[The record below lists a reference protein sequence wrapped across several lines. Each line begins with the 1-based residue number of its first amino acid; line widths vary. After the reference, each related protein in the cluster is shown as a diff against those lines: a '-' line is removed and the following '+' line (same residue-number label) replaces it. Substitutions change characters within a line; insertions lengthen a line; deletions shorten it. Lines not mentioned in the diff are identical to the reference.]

1 MRSAAHSGPLIT
13 GGSALP
19 RTVWQLILAEPM
31 GEHRVH
37 RPETN
42 DEARAFTRAIL
53 ADIEALEAMIERGLI
68 EDGVRRVGIEQ
79 EMYLVDRRG
88 NASPVGERLFD
99 ELADPRFQTEL
110 ARFNLEAN
118 LDPQPLGGRFL
129 RDMESRLAD
138 VVATARRGA
147 ERLESDVLLV
157 GVLPTLRHE
166 DTDASMMTPEIRY
179 RCLNEACMAAHGGT
193 LKLSI
198 DGIER
203 FASTFDSVAIEG
215 ANTSIQLH
223 LQVGPAE
230 AARLYNLSQLIT
242 APLLAAAA
250 NSPVLFGRRLWHET
264 RVAIFERAFDDRSPA
279 QLVRGV
285 PTRVGFGSGWL
296 RGSLL
301 ELYRDNTARYPV
313 MMVREMPEDPMQVLE
328 RGEIP
333 DLSALMLH
341 NGTVWRWNRA
351 CYGVAGGQA
360 HLRIENR
367 ALPSGPTVLDQV
379 ANAALFYGLMVALDA
394 EYGDV
399 AERLSF
405 HDARV
410 NFLAAAQHA
419 LRARVTWLDGRRTGV
434 RELLLEELIPAARSG
449 LEQVGVPDEDRDR
462 YLDVIEE
469 RVASG
474 RTGARWLLDSLA
486 RVPRRDRSGACAA
499 AVHFMRVK
507 QRAGEPVHSWELL
520 AAPDTADG
528 GELSQTLAD
537 IMTKDLFTVR
547 PNDVVDLATKVMEWR
562 HIRHIPVE
570 DGSGQLVG
578 LLSTR
583 ELLRMQEAVRTAGDR
598 TLAVKNF
605 MDDAPPTAPPDITL
619 VEGMQRLLAYETGCL
634 LIVDHARLLGI
645 VTERDLVRAAADLLE
660 QSSSEA

>member
-1 MRSAAHSGPLIT
+1 
-13 GGSALP
+13 
-19 RTVWQLILAEPM
+19 M

-37 RPETN
+37 RPESD
-42 DEARAFTRAIL
+42 DEARSFTRAIL

-68 EDGVRRVGIEQ
+68 EDGVRRIGIEQ

-88 NASPVGERLFD
+88 NASPVGERLFE

-118 LDPQPLGGRFL
+118 LDPQALGGRFL
-129 RDMESRLAD
+129 RDMETRLTD

-166 DTDASMMTPEIRY
+166 DTDAAMMMPEIRY

-296 RGSLL
+296 RESLL

-379 ANAALFYGLMVALDA
+379 ANAALFYGLMIALDA

-419 LRARVTWLDGRRTGV
+419 LRLSLIHISEPTRR
-434 RELLLEELIPAARSG
+434 ACRS
-449 LEQVGVPDEDRDR
+449 
-462 YLDVIEE
+462 
-469 RVASG
+469 
-474 RTGARWLLDSLA
+474 
-486 RVPRRDRSGACAA
+486 
-499 AVHFMRVK
+499 
-507 QRAGEPVHSWELL
+507 
-520 AAPDTADG
+520 
-528 GELSQTLAD
+528 
-537 IMTKDLFTVR
+537 
-547 PNDVVDLATKVMEWR
+547 
-562 HIRHIPVE
+562 
-570 DGSGQLVG
+570 
-578 LLSTR
+578 
-583 ELLRMQEAVRTAGDR
+583 RM
-598 TLAVKNF
+598 
-605 MDDAPPTAPPDITL
+605 P
-619 VEGMQRLLAYETGCL
+619 
-634 LIVDHARLLGI
+634 
-645 VTERDLVRAAADLLE
+645 
-660 QSSSEA
+660 SSA